1 MIFRHFC
8 STAASIFL
16 LIAGAPTG
24 EGAGLPGE
32 DPRLGDRI
40 MVRVLPNAALAD
52 FTGLFESNH
61 ADLGV
66 TLTPIDA
73 IPSRQ
78 THLLALGLRPQGSNH
93 GVLDILE
100 DDLDSNPAYR
110 SILSWSEFCYQG
122 EAPEG
127 KTGSFWFSLDRDDG
141 PFWGQFA
148 TGMFNLS
155 QTHQRSR
162 GAGTVVAVLD
172 TGIDPAH
179 PVLGG
184 RLAAGGFNFVN
195 GTSDTSDTGDGRD
208 SDGDG
213 FVDEMVGHG
222 TFVASLI
229 VLVAPDARI
238 LPVRVLDGDGV
249 SDSWLIAKGL
259 YHAIDQGVD
268 VINLSLGST
277 YKSDAIGD
285 ALHEAREAGIIA
297 VAAAGNLNRAE
308 PREFPANTRQA
319 LGVAATDD
327 LDVKAAFSNF
337 HHKLTL
343 AAPGANVLIQTPSGG
358 VQYDLARSIVGAIPG
373 GGYAIWQG
381 TSFATAFVSGAAALI
396 QAQLPD
402 PGHGEAT
409 FDLIERRLAST
420 AVDLSTQNPQF
431 DDMLGAGRIDVARA
445 VLLGAGDLDGD
456 GLVAVADL
464 MALLSAW
471 GPCDECAA
479 DLDGDGVVGVQ
490 DLLVVMANW
499 D

>member
-1 MIFRHFC
+1 MKLRQFWS
-8 STAASIFL
+8 STGAVLVLAASV
-16 LIAGAPTG
+16 ASGG
-24 EGAGLPGE
+24 GHE
-32 DPRLGDRI
+32 DDSRLGDRI
-40 MVRVLPNAALAD
+40 MVRLLPNAALAD

-61 ADLGV
+61 ANLGV

-73 IPSRQ
+73 IPSRK
-78 THLLALGLRPQGSNH
+78 THLLALGLGPGGRAQ
-93 GVLDILE
+93 GVLNILE
-100 DDLDSNPAYR
+100 DDLESNDAYEG
-110 SILSWSEFCYQG
+110 ILSWSEFCYLG

-127 KTGSFWFSLDRDDG
+127 KTGSFWFNLDRDDG

-155 QTHQRSR
+155 QTNQRSR
-162 GAGTVVAVLD
+162 GAGTLVAVLD
-172 TGIDPAH
+172 TGIDAAH
-179 PVLGG
+179 PVFGG
-184 RLAAGGFNFVN
+184 RVAGGGFNFVN

-213 FVDEMVGHG
+213 LVDEMVGHG

-229 VLVAPDARI
+229 ALVAPDAMI
-238 LPVRVLDGDGV
+238 VPVRVLDGDGV
-249 SDSWLIAKGL
+249 SNSWLIAKGL

-277 YKSDAIGD
+277 YESEAVED
-285 ALHEAREAGIIA
+285 ALHEARDAGIVA

-308 PREFPANTRQA
+308 PKEYPARFRQV

-337 HHKLTL
+337 HGKLTI
-343 AAPGANVLIQTPSGG
+343 AAPGASVQFYAPSGRI
-358 VQYDLARSIVGAIPG
+358 QYDPARSIVGAVPG
-373 GGYAIWQG
+373 GGYAIWEG

-402 PGHGEAT
+402 PGHGELT

-420 AVDLSTQNPQF
+420 AVDLSQQNAQHI
-431 DDMLGAGRIDVARA
+431 DQLGAGRIDVARA
-445 VLLGAGDLDGD
+445 VGLGAGDLDGD
-456 GLVAVADL
+456 GLVSVADL
-464 MALLSAW
+464 LALLAAW
-471 GPCDECAA
+471 GPCNECAA
-479 DLDGDGVVGVQ
+479 DLDGDGSVAVQ
-490 DLLVVMANW
+490 DLLMLLSNF